1 MTEHGSRPDPKGK
14 RVSLFVTCIVDMV
27 YPDTGMSVVEVLE
40 RLGVAVDF
48 PEAQTCCGQMGFNA
62 GYRAEAT
69 DIARRFIEVFESA
82 EVIVAPS
89 GSCVSMVRHFYPE
102 LLADDP
108 AWSGRMQAIIDK
120 TWELTEYLVDGLGIT
135 DVGAK
140 LGHPLKV
147 ALHDACHGLRGLGLN
162 EEPRALL
169 RSVGNLEL
177 TELTGAN
184 QCCGFGGLFAIKM
197 PDVSGAILNEKVANI
212 SASDAEMIVTCDVSC
227 MTQMNGGLS
236 RQNKAK
242 RVVHIADVLAGKV
255 DGTGK
260 G

>member
-1 MTEHGSRPDPKGK
+1 MRGHPLAGGA
-14 RVSLFVTCIVDMV
+14 
-27 YPDTGMSVVEVLE
+27 E
-40 RLGVAVDF
+40 RCGELHLG
-48 PEAQTCCGQMGFNA
+48 Q
-62 GYRAEAT
+62 
-69 DIARRFIEVFESA
+69 
-82 EVIVAPS
+82 
-89 GSCVSMVRHFYPE
+89 
-102 LLADDP
+102 
-108 AWSGRMQAIIDK
+108 GR
-120 TWELTEYLVDGLGIT
+120 G

-140 LGHPLKV
+140 LGHPVKV
-147 ALHDACHGLRGLGLN
+147 ALHDACHGLRSLGLK

-255 DGTGK
+255 
-260 G
+260 